1 GRRRRR
7 QEGEI
12 AGAVEAANDQSEMDF
27 EDADDVLFDAASSE
41 SETYDE
47 PTIPDTETDSRKQ
60 PPAIQRTA
68 PVVVSSIPVSTAE
81 SDFSDLETA
90 TEAHVVDPIQALAES
105 DSTSTAEPFTAKIMA
120 IPEVVTVE
128 DTVPEPV
135 AQPVQSAQTE
145 FIEPKPKQTGY
156 VPVAPPSFSMPN
168 TPNTGFDFTV
178 RISPES
184 KED

>member
-1 GRRRRR
+1 
-7 QEGEI
+7 
-12 AGAVEAANDQSEMDF
+12 
-27 EDADDVLFDAASSE
+27 
-41 SETYDE
+41 
-47 PTIPDTETDSRKQ
+47 
-60 PPAIQRTA
+60 
-68 PVVVSSIPVSTAE
+68 
-81 SDFSDLETA
+81 
-90 TEAHVVDPIQALAES
+90 
-105 DSTSTAEPFTAKIMA
+105 MA

>member
-1 GRRRRR
+1 
-7 QEGEI
+7 
-12 AGAVEAANDQSEMDF
+12 M
-27 EDADDVLFDAASSE
+27 
-41 SETYDE
+41 
-47 PTIPDTETDSRKQ
+47 
-60 PPAIQRTA
+60 
-68 PVVVSSIPVSTAE
+68 
-81 SDFSDLETA
+81 
-90 TEAHVVDPIQALAES
+90 
-105 DSTSTAEPFTAKIMA
+105 
-120 IPEVVTVE
+120 PEVVTAE
-128 DTVPEPV
+128 DSVPEPA